1 MVQSFQSV
9 VDKLRFLR
17 THDQYNAFVIEAK
30 TIWSNFDIF
39 IDVLGPAEFPKK
51 RTKKMPLQIDESVR
65 GISLSEEEKYRKI
78 YFETLDNMIGELNER
93 MNGFSKV
100 LDLFYFLNPEEL
112 KKLNIEDVKKKCEA
126 LVLQYN
132 YFTVNELSLEIMS
145 FQSYYFVSKESES
158 ADNNILS
165 YLVFI
170 IKHSLSDVLP
180 QMENLLKIFLTL
192 TIGSA
197 SAERAMSVLRRLK
210 SYLRSSMVQ
219 DRTSNLAL
227 LSMKYEAAQDLDM
240 TELIDKFSKAK
251 VRRGSQL

>member
-1 MVQSFQSV
+1 
-9 VDKLRFLR
+9 
-17 THDQYNAFVIEAK
+17 
-30 TIWSNFDIF
+30 
-39 IDVLGPAEFPKK
+39 
-51 RTKKMPLQIDESVR
+51 
-65 GISLSEEEKYRKI
+65 
-78 YFETLDNMIGELNER
+78 
-93 MNGFSKV
+93 
-100 LDLFYFLNPEEL
+100 
-112 KKLNIEDVKKKCEA
+112 
-126 LVLQYN
+126 VLQYN

-192 TIGSA
+192 PIGSA
-197 SAERAMSVLRRLK
+197 SAGRAMNVLRRLK

-227 LSMKYEAAQDLDM
+227 LSMEYEAAQDLDM